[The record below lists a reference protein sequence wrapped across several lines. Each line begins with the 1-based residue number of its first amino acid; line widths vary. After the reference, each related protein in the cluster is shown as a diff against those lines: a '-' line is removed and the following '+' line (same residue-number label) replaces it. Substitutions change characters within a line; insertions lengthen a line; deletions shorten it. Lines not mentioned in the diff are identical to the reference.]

1 MTLYRGT
8 LSILYHYIKAI
19 SLIMLQRDDHVYSDN
34 DMFVRSGIWTHAF
47 VEDRD
52 TAIFSY
58 WSKDSVL
65 KSGALDRSAILTTS
79 DLPKFLCP
87 TDVVFKFF

>member
-19 SLIMLQRDDHVYSDN
+19 FVSLIMLQRDDHVYSDN

-47 VEDRD
+47 IEDQN
-52 TAIFSY
+52 TA
-58 WSKDSVL
+58 
-65 KSGALDRSAILTTS
+65 TS
-79 DLPKFLCP
+79 LSEARIPSLSLSP
-87 TDVVFKFF
+87 

>member
-34 DMFVRSGIWTHAF
+34 DIFVRSGIWTHDF
-47 VEDRD
+47 IEDQN
-52 TAIFSY
+52 TA
-58 WSKDSVL
+58 
-65 KSGALDRSAILTTS
+65 TS
-79 DLPKFLCP
+79 LSEARIPSLSLAP
-87 TDVVFKFF
+87 